1 MKQQLS
7 AKYLKSIH
15 TEEDKADSLLY
26 TKMCLEKGIL
36 LEPFFPITKDT
47 AEALVE
53 LYGVDLKNA
62 NATFYKT
69 FAERESLTLTEVFFD
84 RILHYL
90 TSYYELG
97 IEPYIPNRNEQEVAE
112 IIKSQLTKIK
122 VLTKD
127 ELKMEFQKFIE
138 QPLAL
143 PTEDIPM
150 LADVVMEEQLQTDS
164 ILNKELIIEL
174 ASEHGITPKEPN
186 LLVRVLAKELTGS
199 TEYVKNQKLFEEI
212 NRTVKS
218 KLSDSEFKNKFVSLV
233 RDYISTHG
241 LQPLA
246 DHFRV
251 NKTFWLLIKK
261 IGLQKEVNLMK
272 RLSEKS
278 RIDHTFRTIL
288 ERKELPNLEE
298 ATVLQ
303 LIKWYN
309 YLKERM
315 ILTNGGLNFY
325 RVRNGKVYIKEEMQ
339 LSSGEASV
347 KIRDCYEKL
356 LIIRA
361 ELNKRFSD
369 KKLKFYQP
377 DKRVDI
383 KMPTSAKS
391 FIGNYPLYSS
401 IEVGDEY
408 QVGIYWSEQGDLDL
422 HAHTMEGQ
430 RVGFYAEEDDDIV
443 YTGDMIQLNE
453 QGLAAEA
460 MLSHGKAGVIYSMHP
475 YAKKDTTSAKIY
487 IADSLEREVTR
498 VVEDGQ
504 IIFQASVPTDKA
516 ISFATS
522 IEGKI
527 VLSNFSSGGRTPSET
542 TSFQLIDLI
551 KRKEEISM
559 SLTQFASIIGA
570 EFVEDKEE
578 ATHDFSQQSISV
590 STFTDLLK
598 TN

>member
-1 MKQQLS
+1 
-7 AKYLKSIH
+7 
-15 TEEDKADSLLY
+15 
-26 TKMCLEKGIL
+26 
-36 LEPFFPITKDT
+36 
-47 AEALVE
+47 
-53 LYGVDLKNA
+53 
-62 NATFYKT
+62 
-69 FAERESLTLTEVFFD
+69 
-84 RILHYL
+84 
-90 TSYYELG
+90 
-97 IEPYIPNRNEQEVAE
+97 
-112 IIKSQLTKIK
+112 
-122 VLTKD
+122 
-127 ELKMEFQKFIE
+127 
-138 QPLAL
+138 
-143 PTEDIPM
+143 
-150 LADVVMEEQLQTDS
+150 MEEKLQTDS

-186 LLVRVLAKELTGS
+186 LLVRVLVKELTGS

-212 NRTVKS
+212 NGNVKS
-218 KLSDSEFKNKFVSLV
+218 KLNDSEFKNKFVSLV

-288 ERKELPNLEE
+288 EEKELPNLEK

-460 MLSHGKAGVIYSMHP
+460 MISHGKNGVIYSMHP

-487 IADSLEREVTR
+487 IADSLEREATK

-504 IIFQASVPTDKA
+504 VIFQASVSTDKA

-522 IEGKI
+522 TEGKI
-527 VLSNFSSGGRTPSET
+527 VLSNFSSGGKTPNET

>member
-36 LEPFFPITKDT
+36 LEPFSPITKDT

-97 IEPYIPNRNEQEVAE
+97 VEAYIPNRNEEEAAE

-143 PTEDIPM
+143 PTEDVPM
-150 LADVVMEEQLQTDS
+150 LAEVVMEEQLQTDS

-186 LLVRVLAKELTGS
+186 LLVRVLVKKLTGS

-212 NRTVKS
+212 NGNVKS
-218 KLSDSEFKNKFVSLV
+218 KLNDSEFKNKFVSLV
-233 RDYISTHG
+233 RDYVSTHG

-288 ERKELPNLEE
+288 EEKELPNLEK

-315 ILTNGGLNFY
+315 ILTNGDLNFY

-460 MLSHGKAGVIYSMHP
+460 MLSHGKTGVIYSMHP

-487 IADSLEREVTR
+487 IADSLEREATR

-504 IIFQASVPTDKA
+504 IIFQASVSTDKA

-527 VLSNFSSGGRTPSET
+527 VLSNFSSGGRMPNET

>member
-36 LEPFFPITKDT
+36 LEPFSPITKDT

-97 IEPYIPNRNEQEVAE
+97 VEAYIPNRNEQEVAE
-112 IIKSQLTKIK
+112 IIKSQLTRIK
-122 VLTKD
+122 VLTKN

-150 LADVVMEEQLQTDS
+150 LADVVMREQLQTDS

-174 ASEHGITPKEPN
+174 ASGYGITPKEPN
-186 LLVRVLAKELTGS
+186 LLVRVLVKELTGS
-199 TEYVKNQKLFEEI
+199 TGYVKNQKLFEEI
-212 NRTVKS
+212 NGNVKS
-218 KLSDSEFKNKFVSLV
+218 KLNDSEFKNKFVSLV
-233 RDYISTHG
+233 RDYISTHS

-272 RLSEKS
+272 RLSEQS

-288 ERKELPNLEE
+288 DEKELPNLEK

-315 ILTNGGLNFY
+315 ISTNGGLNFY

-339 LSSGEASV
+339 LSPGEASV

-356 LIIRA
+356 LLIRA

-377 DKRVDI
+377 DKRIDI

-559 SLTQFASIIGA
+559 SLSQFASIIGA

>member
-15 TEEDKADSLLY
+15 TDEDKADSLLY
-26 TKMCLEKGIL
+26 TRMCLEKGIL
-36 LEPFFPITKDT
+36 LEPFSPITKDT

-97 IEPYIPNRNEQEVAE
+97 IEAYIPNRNEQEVAE
-112 IIKSQLTKIK
+112 IIKSQLTRIK

-143 PTEDIPM
+143 PTEDVPM

-174 ASEHGITPKEPN
+174 ASEHGIIPKEPN
-186 LLVRVLAKELTGS
+186 LLVRVLVKELTGS

-212 NRTVKS
+212 NSTVKS
-218 KLSDSEFKNKFVSLV
+218 KLNDSEFKNKFASLV

-246 DHFRV
+246 GHFRV

-261 IGLQKEVNLMK
+261 IGLQKEVNSMK

-288 ERKELPNLEE
+288 EEKELPDLEK

-315 ILTNGGLNFY
+315 ISTNGGLNFY
-325 RVRNGKVYIKEEMQ
+325 RVRNGKVYIKEERL
-339 LSSGEASV
+339 LSPGEASV
-347 KIRDCYEKL
+347 RIRNCYEKL
-356 LIIRA
+356 LLIRA

-408 QVGIYWSEQGDLDL
+408 QVGIYWSEEGDLDL

-460 MLSHGKAGVIYSMHP
+460 MISHGKTGVIYSMHP

-487 IADSLEREVTR
+487 IADSLEREATR

-504 IIFQASVPTDKA
+504 VIFQASVSTDKA

-522 IEGKI
+522 TEGKI
-527 VLSNFSSGGRTPSET
+527 VLSNFSSGGRTPNET

-570 EFVEDKEE
+570 EFVENKEE

>member
-1 MKQQLS
+1 MNQQLS
-7 AKYLKSIH
+7 AKYIKSIH

-36 LEPFFPITKDT
+36 LEPFSPITKDT

-97 IEPYIPNRNEQEVAE
+97 VEAYIPNRNEQEVAE
-112 IIKSQLTKIK
+112 TIKSQLTKIK
-122 VLTKD
+122 VLTEDK
-127 ELKMEFQKFIE
+127 LRMEFQKFIE

-150 LADVVMEEQLQTDS
+150 LADVVMEEKLQTDS

-186 LLVRVLAKELTGS
+186 LLVRVLVKELTGS

-212 NRTVKS
+212 NGNVKS
-218 KLSDSEFKNKFVSLV
+218 KLNDSEFKNKFVSLV

-288 ERKELPNLEE
+288 EEKELPNLEK

-559 SLTQFASIIGA
+559 SLSQFASIIGA

>member
-7 AKYLKSIH
+7 AKYLKSIR

-36 LEPFFPITKDT
+36 LEPFSPITKDT
-47 AEALVE
+47 AEGLIK
-53 LYGVDLKNA
+53 LYGMDLKNA

-97 IEPYIPNRNEQEVAE
+97 VEPYIPNRNEQKATNV
-112 IIKSQLTKIK
+112 IKSQLTKIK
-122 VLTKD
+122 VLTKNK
-127 ELKMEFQKFIE
+127 LMMEFQKFIE

-150 LADVVMEEQLQTDS
+150 LADVVMEEQLQTNS

-174 ASEHGITPKEPN
+174 ASKHGVVPKEPN
-186 LLVRVLAKELTGS
+186 LLVRVLVKELTDS
-199 TEYVKNQKLFEEI
+199 TEYVKSQKFFEKI
-212 NRTVKS
+212 NESVKS
-218 KLSDSEFKNKFVSLV
+218 KLNEPEFKSKFVYLV
-233 RDYISTHG
+233 RNYISMHG

-246 DHFRV
+246 NHFRV
-251 NKTFWLLIKK
+251 NKTFWLLVKK

-278 RIDHTFRTIL
+278 RVDHTFRTIL
-288 ERKELPNLEE
+288 EEKELPNLEE

-315 ILTNGGLNFY
+315 FLTNGGLNFY
-325 RVRNGKVYIKEEMQ
+325 RVRNGKVYIKEERQ
-339 LSSGEASV
+339 FSPGEASV
-347 KIRDCYEKL
+347 RIRDCYEKL
-356 LIIRA
+356 LLIRV
-361 ELNKRFSD
+361 ELKKRFSD
-369 KKLKFYQP
+369 EKLKFYQP
-377 DKRVDI
+377 DERVDI

-401 IEVGDEY
+401 IKVGEEY
-408 QVGIYWSEQGDLDL
+408 QVGIYWSEEGDLDL
-422 HAHTMEGQ
+422 HAHTMEGR
-430 RVGFYAEEDDDIV
+430 RVGFYAEEDDDIIF
-443 YTGDMIQLNE
+443 TGDMIQLNE

-460 MLSHGKAGVIYSMHP
+460 MISHGKSGIIYSMHP

-504 IIFQASVPTDKA
+504 IIFQASILTDKA
-516 ISFATS
+516 MSFATS
-522 IEGKI
+522 TEGKI
-527 VLSNFSSGGRTPSET
+527 VLSNFSSGGRMPNEA

-551 KRKEEISM
+551 KRKEEISV
-559 SLTQFASIIGA
+559 SLKQFASIIGA
-570 EFVEDKEE
+570 EFVENKEE

-590 STFTDLLK
+590 STFTNLLK

>member
-26 TKMCLEKGIL
+26 TKMYLEKGIL
-36 LEPFFPITKDT
+36 LEPFSPITKDT

-339 LSSGEASV
+339 LSPGEASV

-356 LIIRA
+356 LLIRA

-377 DKRVDI
+377 DKRIDI

-570 EFVEDKEE
+570 EFVENKEE

>member
-36 LEPFFPITKDT
+36 LEPFSPITKDT

-97 IEPYIPNRNEQEVAE
+97 VEAYIPNRNEEEAAE

-143 PTEDIPM
+143 PTEDVPM
-150 LADVVMEEQLQTDS
+150 LAEVVMEEQLQTDS

-186 LLVRVLAKELTGS
+186 LLVRVLVKKLTGS

-212 NRTVKS
+212 NGNVKS
-218 KLSDSEFKNKFVSLV
+218 KLNDSEFKNKFVSLV
-233 RDYISTHG
+233 RDYVSTHG

-288 ERKELPNLEE
+288 EEKELPNLEK

-315 ILTNGGLNFY
+315 ILTNGDLNFY

-369 KKLKFYQP
+369 KKLKF
-377 DKRVDI
+377 
-383 KMPTSAKS
+383 
-391 FIGNYPLYSS
+391 
-401 IEVGDEY
+401 
-408 QVGIYWSEQGDLDL
+408 
-422 HAHTMEGQ
+422 
-430 RVGFYAEEDDDIV
+430 
-443 YTGDMIQLNE
+443 
-453 QGLAAEA
+453 
-460 MLSHGKAGVIYSMHP
+460 
-475 YAKKDTTSAKIY
+475 
-487 IADSLEREVTR
+487 
-498 VVEDGQ
+498 
-504 IIFQASVPTDKA
+504 
-516 ISFATS
+516 
-522 IEGKI
+522 
-527 VLSNFSSGGRTPSET
+527 
-542 TSFQLIDLI
+542 
-551 KRKEEISM
+551 
-559 SLTQFASIIGA
+559 
-570 EFVEDKEE
+570 
-578 ATHDFSQQSISV
+578 
-590 STFTDLLK
+590 
-598 TN
+598 